1 MSFPFRRAP
10 QEFKR
15 KPKERKAEA
24 DKARKKNITSE
35 DYQSIRNKL
44 GLSQRDR
51 EDKVLSELRRISRKN
66 TRTAK
71 ALGITKDDF
80 KKFGIKI

>member
-10 QEFKR
+10 QEYKR
-15 KPKERKAEA
+15 KPEGRKKEAE
-24 DKARKKNITSE
+24 KARKKHVTS
-35 DYQSIRNKL
+35 DDFQSIRNKL
-44 GLSQRDR
+44 GLSQRNK

-66 TRTAK
+66 PRTAK